1 MDNTYFLFNNKYYK
15 QSFVT
20 PMGSPISGLFADLV
34 MDDLESECLRKLS
47 FKPIFFYRYV
57 DDIIMCIPNSGLNE
71 MLDTFNLYNSRLQFT
86 HEIETKNS
94 ISFLDILLI
103 KENQEIITNWYTKP
117 TFSGRFLNYHSQHPL
132 SQKIAMV
139 YNVTDRAIKLADFRF
154 HKDNIN
160 IAKIY

>member
-1 MDNTYFLFNNKYYK
+1 MLKQLAAVYYH
-15 QSFVT
+15 
-20 PMGSPISGLFADLV
+20 
-34 MDDLESECLRKLS
+34 
-47 FKPIFFYRYV
+47 YV
-57 DDIIMCIPNSGLNE
+57 DDIITSIPKSGFNE
-71 MLDTFNLYNSRLQFT
+71 MLDTFNSYNSRLQFT

-103 KENQEIITNWYTKP
+103 KENQKIITNWYAKR

-139 YNVTDRAIKLADFRF
+139 YNVTDRAIKLADIIF

-160 IAKIY
+160 TAKNLLKENNYPTKFINKYISKRDPRNFP